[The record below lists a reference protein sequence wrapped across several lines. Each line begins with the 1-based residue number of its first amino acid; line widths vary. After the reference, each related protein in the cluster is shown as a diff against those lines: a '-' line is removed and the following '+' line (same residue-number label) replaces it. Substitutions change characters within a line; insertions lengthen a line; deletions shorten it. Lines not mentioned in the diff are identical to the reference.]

1 MPTSPE
7 LRPSQEESPSDHD
20 KLQIRLVPYSP
31 PRLSLD
37 DGPRPTSSTSSSGD
51 GCAVVRPNHTPSPDI
66 FKGKGKSSFRMSNDS
81 VDLGQGF
88 PSASHA
94 SSPGVSS
101 KSDIGQP
108 SHHPS
113 DAIANESSPFPPPP
127 LADDSSL
134 LQEEAPTGG
143 SVLGSLS
150 TWNNRLKGGLRM
162 MARPTSSSPHP
173 TATRVSKRRAMIPA
187 RFSRQRANASQE
199 IQSKRVSLRR
209 KHFRRDS
216 RSGFAQPRKS
226 IHSTYAFT
234 PPSSV
239 AIAAGSTDG
248 PLGGDFIEASP
259 FSSCSNV
266 EILGN
271 PSPGQSRSSCS
282 NVEIL
287 GNPSPGQSRDGD
299 RGDSSYPAS
308 RDASTPRPS
317 FGLRHEFSRESLLV
331 PPLRTPG
338 DGTEARLALSTSR
351 SQESFRAGSLTS
363 SVSAIIE
370 EATCSVLVGGTAV
383 RIPVRGSGTNTS
395 RPLFSRGSG
404 RSQSSLVRQPHCSP
418 ALAMAGRDGSG
429 GTNSRS
435 YSHALYSGPCSAI
448 GRRRSQSGRAAG
460 VYSGSTVLGDD
471 SIGPA
476 NELGEFPLE
485 PKAVYRKG
493 SLRDP
498 NTSTIRLIWNQD
510 EHGDGLADLE
520 KHHRHHPSRS
530 IMYSLFTNGSSDRN
544 LQSSSSSRSN
554 SISHSSIPAWAKLY
568 YGSGERRFL
577 ASALSSE
584 SLLSDYNFHSRSRA
598 SSFLSRSPS
607 AERFPAVIQS
617 PRRRP
622 LQATA
627 SQRRCDTAEREEDA
641 DEILEPPTN
650 TFWPGRRLR
659 EQSSSIW
666 SPHLRRDKRAYGYK
680 IWDAP
685 STVWSANEPLLSRRR
700 LQPTLFGLGFVFPLA
715 WVIAAFL
722 PLPPMPRPKMMQDHG
737 SSTPQLDTQLEA
749 NLTLDLSDIRLYSH
763 ARWWRT
769 LNRAMSVVGTFVIG
783 AIIALIVTGVRQR
796 WKS

>member
-1 MPTSPE
+1 MPASPK
-7 LRPSQEESPSDHD
+7 LRPLQEASPSECN

-37 DGPRPTSSTSSSGD
+37 DDSRPISPASFSGD
-51 GCAVVRPNHTPSPDI
+51 DYTAIHPNQASSPDT
-66 FKGKGKSSFRMSNDS
+66 FKGKSKGSFRIPNDGGDPDQS
-81 VDLGQGF
+81 VLG
-88 PSASHA
+88 ASHA
-94 SSPGVSS
+94 SSPAVFSNSDVGPSS
-101 KSDIGQP
+101 DQP
-108 SHHPS
+108 TNAMPTEHTPL
-113 DAIANESSPFPPPP
+113 PPPS

-134 LQEEAPTGG
+134 LQEKTPTGASARG
-143 SVLGSLS
+143 ALS
-150 TWNNRLKGGLRM
+150 AWNDRFRGGLRM
-162 MARPTSSSPHP
+162 VARHTSNSAHS
-173 TATRVSKRRAMIPA
+173 TATRVSKRRVMIPP
-187 RFSRQRANASQE
+187 RFSRQRTNVPSE
-199 IQSKRVSLRR
+199 LPSKRASLRQ
-209 KHFRRDS
+209 KHFRRHS
-216 RSGFAQPRKS
+216 RSGLAQSRKS
-226 IHSTYAFT
+226 IHTTYAFT

-248 PLGGDFIEASP
+248 PLGGDFIEGSP

-271 PSPGQSRSSCS
+271 PSPGQSQSCCS

-287 GNPSPGQSRDGD
+287 GNPSSGQSQDGD
-299 RGDSSYPAS
+299 QSESSYLAR

-338 DGTEARLALSTSR
+338 ECTEARLALSTSR
-351 SQESFRAGSLTS
+351 SQESFRAGSLCS

-370 EATCSVLVGGTAV
+370 EATCSVLVGATAV
-383 RIPVRGSGTNTS
+383 RIPIRGSGQNIS
-395 RPLFSRGSG
+395 RPLYSRGSG
-404 RSQSSLVRQPHCSP
+404 RSQSSLVRQPQCSP
-418 ALAMAGRDGSG
+418 ALAIASRDGNGNS
-429 GTNSRS
+429 NSRS
-435 YSHALYSGPCSAI
+435 HPHAVYSGPSSAI

-460 VYSGSTVLGDD
+460 IYSGSTVLGDD

-476 NELGEFPLE
+476 DDLGDLPLE

-493 SLRDP
+493 SIREP
-498 NTSTIRLIWNQD
+498 NNSTIRLIWNQD

-520 KHHRHHPSRS
+520 KHHHHHPSRS
-530 IMYSLFTNGSSDRN
+530 MMYSLFTNGSSDRN
-544 LQSSSSSRSN
+544 LQSSHSSRSN

-584 SLLSDYNFHSRSRA
+584 SLLSEYNFHGRSRG

-622 LQATA
+622 LQTRP
-627 SQRRCDTAEREEDA
+627 SQRRCDTTERGPGD
-641 DEILEPPTN
+641 DEILEAPTD
-650 TFWPGRRLR
+650 TFWPGHRLR
-659 EQSSSIW
+659 EQTSSIW
-666 SPHLRRDKRAYGYK
+666 SPHLRRDRRAYGYK

-685 STVWSANEPLLSRRR
+685 STVWSTNEPLLSRRR
-700 LQPTLFGLGFVFPLA
+700 LQPTLFGVGFVFPLA

-737 SSTPQLDTQLEA
+737 STEQFEPQLEA
-749 NLTLDLSDIRLYSH
+749 NLTLDMSDIRLYSH

-769 LNRAMSVVGTFVIG
+769 LNRAMSIVGTFVIG

-796 WKS
+796 WRS

>member
-1 MPTSPE
+1 MSTSPE
-7 LRPSQEESPSDHD
+7 LRPFQEEPPSVRNKH
-20 KLQIRLVPYSP
+20 QIRLVPYSP

-37 DGPRPTSSTSSSGD
+37 DGPRPTSSTSSSDD
-51 GCAVVRPNHTPSPDI
+51 GCTVIRPSHTPSDI
-66 FKGKGKSSFRMSNDS
+66 PKGKGKSSFRLPSD
-81 VDLGQGF
+81 DGHLGQGI

-94 SSPGVSS
+94 STPAVFSN
-101 KSDIGQP
+101 SDIGQS

-113 DAIANESSPFPPPP
+113 DAIPNEHTPLPSPP

-134 LQEEAPTGG
+134 LQDEAATGG
-143 SVLGSLS
+143 SSLGTLS
-150 TWNNRLKGGLRM
+150 TWNDRLKGGLRM
-162 MARPTSSSPHP
+162 MARHTSSSTHP
-173 TATRVSKRRAMIPA
+173 TATRVSKRRALIPA
-187 RFSRQRANASQE
+187 RFSRLRPNVAQE
-199 IQSKRVSLRR
+199 VPSKRVSLRQ
-209 KHFRRDS
+209 KHFRRNS
-216 RSGFAQPRKS
+216 RSGFGHSGKS
-226 IHSTYAFT
+226 IRSTYAFT

-239 AIAAGSTDG
+239 AVAVGSTDG
-248 PLGGDFIEASP
+248 PLGGDFIEGSP

-271 PSPGQSRSSCS
+271 PSPEQSRSSCS

-299 RGDSSYPAS
+299 QGESSYLAS
-308 RDASTPRPS
+308 RDVSIPWPS

-338 DGTEARLALSTSR
+338 EGTEARFPLSTSR
-351 SQESFRAGSLTS
+351 SQESFRAGSLSS

-383 RIPVRGSGTNTS
+383 RIPIRSSGTNTS

-404 RSQSSLVRQPHCSP
+404 RSQSSLVRQHHCSP
-418 ALAMAGRDGSG
+418 ALAIAGNGS
-429 GTNSRS
+429 TNSPS
-435 YSHALYSGPCSAI
+435 CSQALCSGPSSAI

-476 NELGEFPLE
+476 SEPGEFPLE

-493 SLRDP
+493 SIREP
-498 NTSTIRLIWNQD
+498 NNSTIRLIWNQD
-510 EHGDGLADLE
+510 EHGDGLGDLE

-530 IMYSLFTNGSSDRN
+530 IMYSLFTNVSSDRN

-554 SISHSSIPAWAKLY
+554 SISRSSIPAWAKLY

-584 SLLSDYNFHSRSRA
+584 SLLSEYNFHGRSRA

-607 AERFPAVIQS
+607 AERYPAVIQS

-622 LQATA
+622 LQAMP
-627 SQRRCDTAEREEDA
+627 SQRRCDTAERGDDA
-641 DEILEPPTN
+641 DEILESPTN

-659 EQSSSIW
+659 EQTSSIW
-666 SPHLRRDKRAYGYK
+666 SPHLRRDRRAYGYK

-700 LQPTLFGLGFVFPLA
+700 LQPTLFGVGFVFPLA

-737 SSTPQLDTQLEA
+737 STQQFDAQLEA